1 MFKGIN
7 WSLPGDIHNQRI
19 GQETAILQVIGQ
31 GTELVTRNYERYH
44 QELLSLDHFLHP
56 KKLRYHLI
64 LSRVIDDQPVKE
76 SDWTKGTTGHIQPK
90 LVAQILPFLDHY
102 LHAKNQ
108 SYRSIPSRG
117 MDNQRILQSDYLK
130 AF

>member
-1 MFKGIN
+1 MNLDKFDKRCKDIGKDKITMFKGIN

-31 GTELVTRNYERYH
+31 ETELVTRNYERYH

-90 LVAQILPFLDHY
+90 LVASDPTFP
-102 LHAKNQ
+102 
-108 SYRSIPSRG
+108 RSLSPCKKSK
-117 MDNQRILQSDYLK
+117 L
-130 AF
+130 